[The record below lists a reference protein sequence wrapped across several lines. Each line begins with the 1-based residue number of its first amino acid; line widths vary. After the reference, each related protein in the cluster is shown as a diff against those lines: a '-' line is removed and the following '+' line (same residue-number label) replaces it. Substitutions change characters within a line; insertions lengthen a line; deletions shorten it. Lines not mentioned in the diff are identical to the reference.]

1 MRDQSGDAGGY
12 ANQDIISTHPKTT
25 AAVLEWYAANELYSS
40 SQGDTSEAQIEFSNP
55 CFRSLFLPTLIVNLT
70 GDLYTEDGLTK
81 SCGPH

>member
-1 MRDQSGDAGGY
+1 MDLAPQC
-12 ANQDIISTHPKTT
+12 
-25 AAVLEWYAANELYSS
+25 
-40 SQGDTSEAQIEFSNP
+40 DTSEAQIEFSNP